1 MAKAKAKPVSKK
13 SKPLQLA
20 DEAINLHQFVHGQI
34 VLVAQC
40 LALLKE
46 HVMQSYPD
54 QKLDAIGAMKVLAA
68 AQVFLGDA
76 QERSK
81 RLGGAVMEL
90 RQYQP

>member
-1 MAKAKAKPVSKK
+1 MAKAKTKPAPKK

-34 VLVAQC
+34 SLGEQC

-54 QKLDAIGAMKVLAA
+54 QKLDAAGAMKILAA
-68 AQVFLGDA
+68 AQVFLRDA
-76 QERSK
+76 HERSK